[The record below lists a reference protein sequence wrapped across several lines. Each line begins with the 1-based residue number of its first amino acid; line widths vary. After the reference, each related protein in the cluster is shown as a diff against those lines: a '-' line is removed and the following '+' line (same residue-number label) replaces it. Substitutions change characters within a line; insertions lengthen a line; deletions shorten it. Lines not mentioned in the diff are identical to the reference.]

1 MTCGGF
7 ESTADGGEGDDRP
20 RFGPIIDRDADSQ
33 KWRVESERDP
43 EAAFSCV
50 LVPYNTVLQL
60 ARSPILTVKDN
71 QFCMIVCKH

>member
-33 KWRVESERDP
+33 KWRVESERDA

-50 LVPYNTVLQL
+50 LVPCTVQY
-60 ARSPILTVKDN
+60 STPIGTVTN
-71 QFCMIVCKH
+71 SYG